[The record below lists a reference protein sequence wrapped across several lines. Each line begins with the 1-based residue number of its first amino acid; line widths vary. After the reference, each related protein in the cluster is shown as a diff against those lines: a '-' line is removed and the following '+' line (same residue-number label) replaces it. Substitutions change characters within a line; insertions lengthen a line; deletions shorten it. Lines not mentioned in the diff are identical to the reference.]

1 MNILLCIVF
10 DKSLTNLWQIFD
22 KSLTNAHIKSGLES
36 NKLKVQNLADETPK
50 FLQMYSFILQ
60 LVR

>member
-22 KSLTNAHIKSGLES
+22 KCSYEELLRIK
-36 NKLKVQNLADETPK
+36 QT
-50 FLQMYSFILQ
+50 
-60 LVR
+60 